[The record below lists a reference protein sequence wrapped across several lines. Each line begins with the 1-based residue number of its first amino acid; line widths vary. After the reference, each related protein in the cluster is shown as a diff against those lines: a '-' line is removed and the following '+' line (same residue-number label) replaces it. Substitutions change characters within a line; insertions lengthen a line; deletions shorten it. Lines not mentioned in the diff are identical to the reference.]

1 VEPTF
6 FLHAKTPFSLR
17 SAVSPQIELYFSLPS
32 TYFFWS
38 RKLNRIFMKR
48 FYFIALLVVAALVSL
63 PLFLLSPESAD
74 KRDGTVI
81 YRLTYPADVKS
92 LDPATCGDDM
102 SSSIQGNFYEGLFTY
117 HYLKRPLEVI
127 PLLADSMPRVSDDG
141 LVYTIRL
148 KPGALYHRNACFGV
162 VNGTANTRVMT
173 SRDFVLSFKRVA
185 DYHINTGLAW
195 AFIAGR
201 IAGLDA
207 YRERTRLYRIGD
219 FSRYDLPVEGLD
231 APDSLTLRIRL
242 TEPFPQFIYVLAMH
256 VYAPIPREAVD
267 YWLTS
272 KNDGRGGRRE
282 LPMHERNPEIMEPA
296 EVVGTGPYLLTE
308 MKRKWKIRLVRNLE
322 FRPEYYPSEGQ
333 GRTAAYPGD
342 SALGLLADAG
352 KRVPFIDEIH
362 FRYVDEQYT
371 SWMLFLSKQVDAAG
385 IPREAFESV
394 IRPDKELT
402 KTWSKRHILLA
413 RFTDPSVYWI
423 AFNMEDTVLG
433 GCKELRQGICLGF
446 DVESEIKVLMNGR
459 GKRAVNM
466 IPSDFK
472 GHDEAGPGPYSRYD
486 LSAARQQLSLAKK
499 TLGDRGL
506 LQKGEIPELKL
517 DLSDGPTAIKQAE
530 FIRQQF
536 QKMGLRIKPVFN
548 DWPTL
553 QRKVNNKQIQMYTM
567 GWVADYPD
575 AENFLQLYYSG
586 NIDKGTNNTNFHN
599 APFDS
604 LYRQVRVMQ
613 DSPERTAKYA
623 IMARILSEECPVLLL
638 SEPESFTLFSDWGY
652 NVKPPPI
659 GNGFFKYRRINA
671 EKRARAGGKS

>member
-1 VEPTF
+1 
-6 FLHAKTPFSLR
+6 
-17 SAVSPQIELYFSLPS
+17 
-32 TYFFWS
+32 
-38 RKLNRIFMKR
+38 MKH
-48 FYFIALLVVAALVSL
+48 FYLIALVVVAALVL
-63 PLFLLSPESAD
+63 FPVFLLSPDARNGGPEKS
-74 KRDGTVI
+74 V

-102 SSSIQGNFYEGLFTY
+102 SSSIQGNCYEGLYTY

-127 PLLADSMPRVSDDG
+127 PQLAACMPEVSKDG
-141 LVYTIRL
+141 LTYTIRL
-148 KPGALYHRNACFGV
+148 KPDVRYHRNACFGAADT
-162 VNGTANTRVMT
+162 GWNTRLMT
-173 SRDFVLSFKRVA
+173 ADDFVLSFKRVA

-207 YRERTRLYRIGD
+207 FRERTRLYRIGD
-219 FSRYDLPVEGLD
+219 FSRYDLPVEGLR
-231 APDSLTLRIRL
+231 ALDSLTFEIRL
-242 TEPFPQFIYVLAMH
+242 NEPFPQFIYVLAMH
-256 VYAPIPREAVD
+256 VYAPIPREVVD

-272 KNDGRGGRRE
+272 ENDGRGNRRE

-296 EVVGTGPYLLTE
+296 EVVGTGPYLLAE
-308 MKRKWKIRLVRNLE
+308 MKRKWKIRFVRNPD
-322 FRPEYYPSEGQ
+322 FRPDYYPTEGQ
-333 GRTAAYPGD
+333 ERTAAYPGD

-459 GKRAVNM
+459 GRRAVNM

-472 GHDEAGPGPYSRYD
+472 GHDEAGPGPYCRYD
-486 LSAARQQLSLAKK
+486 LAAARQKLTLAKK
-499 TLGDRGL
+499 TLGERGL
-506 LQKGEIPELKL
+506 LQNGGIPELKL
-517 DLSDGPTAIKQAE
+517 DLGDGPTAIKQAE
-530 FIRQQF
+530 FTRQQF

-599 APFDS
+599 TLFDS

-623 IMARILSEECPVLLL
+623 IMARILNEECPVLLL

-659 GNGFFKYRRINA
+659 GNGFFKYRRIDA
-671 EKRARAGGKS
+671 QKRARAEGKI